1 MSKVFLLVLVLASSA
16 ALTACGGGGGGAA
29 LTKEEYGQ
37 DVSQAGE
44 SLAQAFQELST
55 KASEAAGTDI
65 TSGDDLNAMMDT
77 LASVLG
83 DAATK
88 VNAAADKLDSLN
100 PPDDATAAN
109 DKLVEGLRTLAGDV
123 EELQSAVENGDFAN
137 VLDLAAQFQ
146 EIASSEAGTQIQSA
160 IDELKEKGYAVEASG

>member
-1 MSKVFLLVLVLASSA
+1 MSKLVMLALVLVGSATLA
-16 ALTACGGGGGGAA
+16 ACGGGGGDS

-37 DVSQAGE
+37 AVSQAGA
-44 SLAQAFQELST
+44 SLSQAFEELST
-55 KASEAAGTDI
+55 KASEAAGTGI

-88 VNAAADKLDSLN
+88 VNAAADSLADLN
-100 PPDDATAAN
+100 APEDATSAN

-123 EELQSAVENGDFAN
+123 EELQTAVEQGDFAN

-146 EIASSEAGTQIQSA
+146 EIASSEAGSAIQSA
-160 IDELKEKGYAVEASG
+160 IDELKEKGYDVEASS